1 MAEIDVKKDL
11 GKQVKI
17 EPLEPANTSID
28 VDNSLAETILTAAAS
43 GDLRNDIFE
52 SFSTVAQTRESNYEL
67 IDTMAM
73 DSTIAAAIETYAEDI
88 TQPNEKGKIFW
99 AESDDA
105 DVAKYVNYLIDKIDI
120 DKQAFSWAYN
130 LVKYGDVYVRLL
142 RNSDFANSRL
152 FKKTTLNK
160 KDTLTEKLDPEDV
173 KDTLNEDVNL
183 IINRKDDHYAD
194 TVEMVKN
201 PNEMFELTK
210 FGKSIAYI
218 KAGVNVQKDFTNNNE
233 VSYYTKYRIMKK
245 DVDIYPPTDF
255 VHACLEVSTSRA
267 DEELDLFFSDK
278 DYDDN
283 INAET
288 FQVKRGT
295 GILNDL
301 FKVWR
306 QLSLLE
312 NSVLLN
318 RLTRSSIVRAIQME
332 VGDMPANQVTN
343 VTSRVKNLL
352 ENKSA
357 LETNKRMAEYTNPG
371 PIENTVVIPTRNG
384 KGALTINQIGG
395 EVDPKQLTDLD
406 WFNNKLFGG
415 LKVPKQYLGWTD
427 DNTGFNGGTALT
439 ILDSRYGK
447 SIKRMKAAL
456 CQMVTDLINLNLI
469 DKGYKKYINRF
480 TIKMQAP
487 ITQEEIDK
495 KEALSSSLRN
505 VSDIMNS
512 LNEIPTPSSKLKIL
526 KSLLS
531 QVLNDQTITNII
543 EEEIKKLEEAEK
555 DEAPEE
561 KDNLTDDMTD
571 NIEDEFIPD
580 LSGFNPMNREAN
592 NFEEEN
598 TLENNFEEEP
608 ELTNDINTAET
619 APEEIDNNL
628 PSFEDLGIDGT
639 VNS

>member
-52 SFSTVAQTRESNYEL
+52 SFSSVAQTRESNYEL

-99 AESDDA
+99 AESDDG

-142 RNSDFANSRL
+142 RNSDFANSKL

-384 KGALTINQIGG
+384 KGAITINQIGG

-543 EEEIKKLEEAEK
+543 EDEIKKLEEAEK
-555 DEAPEE
+555 DETPEE

-571 NIEDEFIPD
+571 NVEDEFIPD
-580 LSGFNPMNREAN
+580 LSGFNPMNREEN